1 LTIDYTDLHRFN
13 KKKEI
18 KREIAPRFPGL
29 FLIIISN
36 IDFHVTKIR
45 LIAPDLVI
53 L

>member
-1 LTIDYTDLHRFN
+1 LTTDNTDLLRL